1 MTEGTQR
8 ILRWVG
14 LFLFLPVAFFYLA
27 AGLIVPTFP
36 WLALLNAVGAV
47 IAVVTI
53 RRSSIRWWLAFVG
66 PFAAMAFWY
75 LYLNLGDA
83 LLGWTA

>member
-1 MTEGTQR
+1 MTEGTER
-8 ILRWVG
+8 VLRWVG
-14 LFLFLPVAFFYLA
+14 LLLFLPVAFFYLA
-27 AGLIVPTFP
+27 SGLLVPTFP

-53 RRSSIRWWLAFVG
+53 RRSATHWWVAFAG